1 MFFAT
6 WEFFNPFLKN
16 DALFTTGCLHS
27 PAHVPLQRS
36 VPGPPR
42 PAPRHLRAS
51 HELAAFERCGDPWIS
66 GSPGAGFLLIRFAA
80 FLIRVRS
87 SIARAVNRWG
97 LAIASPKVS
106 VNVSGGGGGWDYL
119 ERAFPDTLLG
129 VPPQAWQNLSSV

>member
-42 PAPRHLRAS
+42 PAPRNLRAS
-51 HELAAFERCGDPWIS
+51 PELAASERSGDLWSS
-66 GSPGAGFLLIRFAA
+66 GSPGAGFLLTTFAA
-80 FLIRVRS
+80 FLGRVV
-87 SIARAVNRWG
+87 A
-97 LAIASPKVS
+97 ASPGLLRGGLRPSPLHGSCKCV
-106 VNVSGGGGGWDYL
+106 GGGGWDCL
-119 ERAFPDTLLG
+119 GRAFPDTLLG
-129 VPPQAWQNLSSV
+129 APPQAWQNLSSV